1 MVRSA
6 RSIAGQTFA
15 SLAYRDF
22 RFLWA
27 GTLLLHLGE
36 WMEIAAL
43 LWYAQELTGSPFLVS
58 VLFSLRLLPMAF
70 FSFLGGVVAD
80 RVSRRNLLIATNLS
94 GAAISIVLAVFV
106 VSGIASLWQLIVLS
120 LLAGTVMSFYLPGRQ
135 SILPSVVP
143 RERLMNAI
151 SLDSGTMMASR
162 VGGGPLVGVLLVY
175 GGAAAVFELRAV
187 LALAA
192 AVLLLFIAP
201 YKPNEKRQTSPW
213 QDMKDAL
220 SYLRGQPTILWL
232 VLLNMVT
239 MLTTLSVMS
248 LLPAFTREELH
259 SGEWE
264 YGLLQ
269 MGPGIGAGLS
279 VLALATVNSIRSKG
293 LLLFLV
299 LIVEGAALAGFAS
312 VTWFWFSF
320 SFMAV
325 VGGMNN
331 AFRTLDATLV
341 QGVIPDSV
349 RGRVMSLREVV
360 TGLAPVATL
369 LGGALAERLGAAAG
383 LLAVGAVVA
392 LAALALMFGLPQVRR
407 LQ

>member
-1 MVRSA
+1 MSKSA
-6 RSIAGQTFA
+6 RSVAGQTFA
-15 SLAYRDF
+15 SLGYRDF

-27 GTLLLHLGE
+27 GTLLFHLGE

-70 FSFLGGVVAD
+70 FAFLGGVVAD
-80 RVSRRNLLIATNLS
+80 RVSRRNLLIVTNLS
-94 GAAISIVLAVFV
+94 GAAISVLLAIFV
-106 VSGIASLWQLIVLS
+106 VSGAASLWQLIVLS

-135 SILPSVVP
+135 SILPSIVP
-143 RERLMNAI
+143 REHLMNAI

-162 VGGGPLVGVLLVY
+162 VGGGPLVGFLLVY
-175 GGAAAVFELRAV
+175 GGAGAVFGLRA
-187 LALAA
+187 ALAVA
-192 AVLLLFIAP
+192 AAMLLLLLSP
-201 YKPNEKRQTSPW
+201 YRPNEKRVTSPW
-213 QDMKDAL
+213 EDMKDAL
-220 SYLRGQPTILWL
+220 SFLRGQPTILWL

-239 MLTTLSVMS
+239 LLTTLSVMS
-248 LLPAFTREELH
+248 LLPAFTRDELH

-279 VLALATVNSIRSKG
+279 VLSLASVASLRSKG

-299 LIVEGAALAGFAS
+299 LIVEGTALSGFAS
-312 VTWFWFSF
+312 VTWLWFSLPLL
-320 SFMAV
+320 AV

-341 QGVIPDSV
+341 QGAIPDSV

-360 TGLAPVATL
+360 TGLAPVTTL
-369 LGGALAERLGAAAG
+369 LAGALADRTGPGMG

-392 LAALALMFGLPQVRR
+392 LAALSLMFGLPQVRR
-407 LQ
+407 LR